1 MIGQQG
7 VSRRVPVLY
16 GALTS
21 IHFQCIRN
29 IMEVE
34 CHKMIKSRTIISREV
49 NKSTDLMQTVYRHSK
64 THFQS

>member
-1 MIGQQG
+1 
-7 VSRRVPVLY
+7 
-16 GALTS
+16 
-21 IHFQCIRN
+21 
-29 IMEVE
+29 MEVE